1 MQKNIKKY
9 MLVLLAVLLGALLTV
24 CAIPVAQWLSIPENR
39 SLVWQK
45 IDALGPWGAV
55 IFLVIQILQV
65 VIAFIPGEPVEL
77 AAGLLYGTW
86 GGLLICLTG
95 ILLGSSMIFAVVRR
109 FGRPLVQRLVD
120 EGVHPEICLPHR
132 CPQAGHPDFPDVP
145 DPRHPKDALNYLCPL
160 TSISPVRF
168 LVLSTFARIP
178 SVISSTF
185 AGANF
190 AEGDLLASVIV
201 LGITSAVGLLGHPL
215 RTCAHRLPQPLGC
228 PVPGADEQRKT
239 SVIFILLL
247 N

>member
-1 MQKNIKKY
+1 

-24 CAIPVAQWLSIPENR
+24 CAIPVAQWLSTPENR

-120 EGVHPEICLPHR
+120 EESIQKYAFLTDARKLDTLIFLMFLIPGT
-132 CPQAGHPDFPDVP
+132 
-145 DPRHPKDALNYLCPL
+145 PKDTLNYLCPL

-185 AGANF
+185 AETTG
-190 AEGDLLASVIV
+190 
-201 LGITSAVGLLGHPL
+201 
-215 RTCAHRLPQPLGC
+215 
-228 PVPGADEQRKT
+228 
-239 SVIFILLL
+239 
-247 N
+247 

>member
-45 IDALGPWGAV
+45 IDVLGPWGAV

-65 VIAFIPGEPVEL
+65 VIAFIPGEPV
-77 AAGLLYGTW
+77 
-86 GGLLICLTG
+86 TG

-120 EGVHPEICLPHR
+120 EESIQKYAFLTDARKLDTLIFLMFLIPGT
-132 CPQAGHPDFPDVP
+132 
-145 DPRHPKDALNYLCPL
+145 PKDTLNYLCPL

-190 AEGDLLASVIV
+190 AEGNLLASVIV
-201 LGITSAVGLLGHPL
+201 LGITSAVGLLGIRYEHVL
-215 RTCAHRLPQPLGC
+215 TDH
-228 PVPGADEQRKT
+228 
-239 SVIFILLL
+239 L
-247 N
+247 NRSAARFRERMNSGKHQ